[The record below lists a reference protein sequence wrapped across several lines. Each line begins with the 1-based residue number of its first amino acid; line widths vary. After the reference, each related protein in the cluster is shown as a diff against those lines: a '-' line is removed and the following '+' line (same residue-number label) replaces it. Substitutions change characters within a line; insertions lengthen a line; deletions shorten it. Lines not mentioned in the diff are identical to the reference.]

1 MSKRYTSLLFIL
13 FALFITLF
21 LILSFNS
28 RLATDDYYFIGDIK
42 THGIFEQVWF
52 QYMNWTGR
60 FAATLPINII
70 YNAFGLN
77 QIYYTILPPLTY
89 VLLFAGAYQ
98 LIKKLFVEI
107 TFSNAILFSFC
118 FTTLLFFLSFDIGE
132 TWFWYCG
139 YSSYLW
145 SITAFIWACA
155 FLISKTNSKWNTIL
169 ASVCFTYVGG
179 ASELFSTIIGLA
191 YTLLLIYRFRESKS
205 FSSFWK
211 NLMNRKLVIAY
222 IFLGIVFI
230 IFLMAPGNYLRDEL
244 FPEHQIFQAFTL
256 TTKSFVKLLLLYLPS
271 KIIYILAFSIP
282 IIFIGNSLSK
292 QAGAPNQFKWIVK
305 QISIALLL
313 MLLVFYLLVA
323 FVMVETGPA
332 RILFFVTFLLSV
344 YLSIVSFLIGYYQII
359 RSQSYKN
366 ILRRTSLIAAFSVLL
381 FQLIQQTSIS
391 NTYASQNDKRIA
403 FITEL
408 NKRLN
413 QDTLIYLKP
422 LPQSGM
428 LYSAEIT
435 ADTNHFTNKEL
446 RMGYNLKFHVALEKP

>member
-21 LILSFNS
+21 LILAFNS

-42 THGIFEQVWF
+42 TRGIFEQVKF
-52 QYMNWTGR
+52 QYMHWTGR
-60 FAATLPINII
+60 YSATLSINIF
-70 YNAFGLN
+70 YHLFKLK
-77 QIYYTILPPLTY
+77 QHYYTILPVFSYL
-89 VLLFAGAYQ
+89 VLLLGINQFIKS
-98 LIKKLFVEI
+98 LIPTIQIANRL
-107 TFSNAILFSFC
+107 LLSFC
-118 FTTLLFFLSFDIGE
+118 FTSLLFFLSFDIGE
-132 TWFWYCG
+132 VWFWYCSFG
-139 YSSYLW
+139 SYLW
-145 SITAFIWACA
+145 AIIALIWACV
-155 FLISKTNSKWNTIL
+155 FLAKTNNTVRNTIL
-169 ASVCFTYVGG
+169 ASFCFIYIAGS
-179 ASELFSTIIGLA
+179 SEVYAAMTGLV
-191 YTLLLIYRFRESKS
+191 LSILLIYRYKENKTAKAFYKNNWNQKLFISYIILNIS
-205 FSSFWK
+205 F
-211 NLMNRKLVIAY
+211 LILLI
-222 IFLGIVFI
+222 
-230 IFLMAPGNYLRDEL
+230 APGNFMRDEL
-244 FPEHQIFQAFTL
+244 FPEHDFFYSFFL
-256 TTKSFVKLLLLYLPS
+256 TAKSFVKLLLLYLPS

-282 IIFIGNSLSK
+282 IIFIGNSISK
-292 QAGAPNQFKWIVK
+292 HPGSINQFKLIVK
-305 QISIALLL
+305 RMSIALLT
-313 MLLVFYLLVA
+313 LLFIFYLLVA